1 MGSVLLQLMLIAT
14 WLAESQS
21 PVVSFGKSAG
31 VLIDPR
37 GYVVTCHHCV
47 SAHEHWLVKL
57 RDGRCYIG
65 QVVASDPAREL
76 ALVRLDAGGRR
87 FAWQRLA
94 ETPARVRD
102 EVTVIGHPKGWS
114 WTTTVGRVTAIGRE
128 VPIDGTQ
135 VKGLMQV
142 DASINPGCSGGA
154 VLNGR
159 GELVGVP
166 VAMHADALGIGF
178 VIPVKQIQEFLGANL
193 PKE

>member
-1 MGSVLLQLMLIAT
+1 MSNVLLHLMLLAT
-14 WLAESQS
+14 GLAESQS

-47 SAHEHWLVKL
+47 AAHEHWLVKL
-57 RDGRCYIG
+57 RDGRRFIG
-65 QVVASDPAREL
+65 HVVASDPAREL

-87 FAWQRLA
+87 FVAQRLA

-102 EVTVIGHPKGWS
+102 EVTVIGHPKGWT
-114 WTTTVGRVTAIGRE
+114 WTTTVGRVTAVERE
-128 VPIDGTQ
+128 VPIDGTP
-135 VKGLMQV
+135 VKGLMQA
-142 DASINPGCSGGA
+142 DAAINPGCSGGA

-166 VAMHADALGIGF
+166 VAMHSDALGIGF
-178 VIPVKQIQEFLGANL
+178 VVPAKQIREFLAKHL
-193 PKE
+193 PE